1 MPNKMKKIRLLLLLA
16 TLHFSSSN
24 SAQVKYG
31 TNSTSISSCSLLE
44 LESTNKGLL
53 LPRLTLS
60 QRNSI
65 ATPLEGLEIWCIDCG
80 LSGEYQYY
88 TGTLWN
94 TASNVPDAPT
104 ITNVV
109 NGYSQVT
116 LYFTA
121 PAVIGSSPITSYTIT
136 ISPGNRKVTVFS
148 SPYTFTDLTSGTAYT
163 FTVAANNAYGRSIE
177 SNTSASITPL
187 SDSPSGSAICNGTVA
202 TKVVE
207 ITSSATGRIWM
218 DRNLG
223 ASRAATAYNDYM
235 AFGCFYQWGRGNDGH
250 ASITWTASN
259 SATRVTTT
267 TTNVLSTVD
276 TPSDSKFIISSATSY
291 YYDWRSPPN
300 NLLWQGISGTNNPC
314 PNGYR
319 IPTKAELDSEFNT
332 GDNSITNYINAYSNG
347 GGLKFVAAGQ
357 GGNGT
362 SSSIAAGNGT
372 NYWTSTKKGANS
384 YYRYASF
391 TASTGIYRERGCA
404 FSVRCIKN

>member
-1 MPNKMKKIRLLLLLA
+1 MKKIRLLLLLA

-31 TNSTSISSCSLLE
+31 TNSTSIASCSLLE

-53 LPRLTLS
+53 LPRLTLL
-60 QRNSI
+60 QRNAIVS
-65 ATPLEGLEIWCIDCG
+65 PLAGLEIWCTDCG

-121 PAVIGSSPITSYTIT
+121 STVIGSSPITSYTIT
-136 ISPGNRKVTVFS
+136 ISPGNRKVTTLS
-148 SPYTFTDLTSGTAYT
+148 SPYIFTDLISGTAYT
-163 FTVAANNAYGRSIE
+163 FTVAANNAYGSSIE

-207 ITSSATGRIWM
+207 IISSATGRIWM

-223 ASRAATAYNDYM
+223 ASRVATAYNDYM

-250 ASITWTASN
+250 ASMTWTASN

-276 TPSDSKFIISSATSY
+276 TPSDSKFIDAISSIY
-291 YYDWRSPPN
+291 DDWRNPSN
-300 NLLWQGISGTNNPC
+300 NLLWQGPSGINNPC
-314 PNGYR
+314 PTGYR
-319 IPTKAELDSEFNT
+319 IPTKAELDSEFDTAVNP
-332 GDNSITNYINAYSNG
+332 ITNYFNAYSNG
-347 GGLKFVAAGQ
+347 GGLKFVAAGY
-357 GGNGT
+357 GGIGSN
-362 SSSIAAGNGT
+362 SSIAAGNGV
-372 NYWTSTKKGANS
+372 NYWTSTNKGANS
-384 YYRYASF
+384 YYRYSSYNASI
-391 TASTGIYRERGCA
+391 GIYRERGCG